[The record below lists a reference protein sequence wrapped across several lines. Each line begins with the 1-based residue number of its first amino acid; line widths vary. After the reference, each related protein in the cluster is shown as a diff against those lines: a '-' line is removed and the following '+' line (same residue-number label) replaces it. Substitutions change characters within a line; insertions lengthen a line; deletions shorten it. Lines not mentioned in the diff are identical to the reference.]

1 MCMFN
6 FQLFVFLN
14 VGKPGCSRFNVS
26 ITAYALGEIFNE
38 PWHPNLLTSTDV
50 TYPSDMLEFT
60 VEAGGTLTS
69 LTQPTFFGKSG
80 QKWGFIM
87 APY

>member
-1 MCMFN
+1 MCIFN

-38 PWHPNLLTSTDV
+38 PWHPNLLTSMDV
-50 TYPSDMLEFT
+50 AYPSDMLEFT

-69 LTQPTFFGKSG
+69 LTHPTFS
-80 QKWGFIM
+80 QKWTKIGT
-87 APY
+87 PTGK

>member
-1 MCMFN
+1 M
-6 FQLFVFLN
+6 
-14 VGKPGCSRFNVS
+14 S

-50 TYPSDMLEFT
+50 AYPSDMLEFT

-69 LTQPTFFGKSG
+69 LTHPTFFGKSG
-80 QKWGFIM
+80 QK
-87 APY
+87 